1 MQRNGLENPFYLP
14 GNCYNTYSKRI
25 WVGTVQHLLRNL
37 ALESLHT
44 DLDALAPTPT
54 LPTRMR
60 PTDPSSVL
68 QALAGKVQFMMAYRT
83 LLRWSVV
90 GLMVAGVVVL
100 AIRFK
105 GYDPKDLWEWFA
117 GAWGILAVSAFVHSY
132 RHKPNTGR
140 LLAALDQQN
149 NAGGILMASG
159 EADAR
164 SWENKMDPLELPK
177 IRWESGRSWLGM
189 GIASIFVAAAFF
201 IPMKYARL
209 LAEPPLE
216 ISQQV
221 ERLREQID
229 VLEKERVL
237 PRDDADGKRKELE
250 QIEKQASGFNPSKT
264 WEALDA
270 LQRNNQQL
278 AQQAA
283 AEAQSQIDAINEAS
297 LLGQA
302 LDMLP
307 KNLQNQQA
315 LEQGLQMM
323 GGLLDQLAKQGT
335 LDPSKLPPGL
345 QKAAEEAMKQIA
357 KGGMPDAGQVAQMMK
372 ALEGNKGELLQM
384 AQALAQKGLLPNPGD
399 FMNGLQPGKGEGM
412 RGLDPDALGN
422 FLGQNQAGDF
432 GQMARELL
440 QGIPGRGGI
449 TRGPGHAELEF
460 SNDSDAAGSEF
471 KEQYL
476 GLSAP
481 ITDAEILGVTV
492 TAPEVTG
499 GEAILGK
506 GALDSANAGR
516 GNAITAPILPR
527 HRSAVKSFFD
537 RKGPGE

>member
-1 MQRNGLENPFYLP
+1 
-14 GNCYNTYSKRI
+14 
-25 WVGTVQHLLRNL
+25 
-37 ALESLHT
+37 
-44 DLDALAPTPT
+44 
-54 LPTRMR
+54 
-60 PTDPSSVL
+60 
-68 QALAGKVQFMMAYRT
+68 MMAYRT
-83 LLRWSVV
+83 LLRWSIV
-90 GLMVAGVVVL
+90 GLMVGGVVVL

-105 GYDPKDLWEWFA
+105 GFNPQDVWEWFA
-117 GAWGILAVSAFVHSY
+117 GAWVIMAVAAFVQTY
-132 RHKPNTGR
+132 RKRPERGR
-140 LLAALDQQN
+140 LLAALDRQN
-149 NAGGILMASG
+149 NAGGLLMASG

-164 SWENKMDPLELPK
+164 SWENKMDTLQLPK
-177 IRWESGRSWLGM
+177 VRWESGRSWIGM
-189 GIASIFVAAAFF
+189 GIAVSFVAAALLVP
-201 IPMKYARL
+201 IQYARL

-229 VLEKERVL
+229 VMEKERIL
-237 PRDDADGKRKELE
+237 PRDDADAKRQELD

-264 WEALDA
+264 WEALDN

-278 AQQAA
+278 AQQVA
-283 AEAQSQIDAINEAS
+283 AEAQSQIDAINEAA

-323 GGLLDQLAKQGT
+323 GGLMEQLAQKGA

-357 KGGMPDAGQVAQMMK
+357 KGGVPDAGQIAQMMK
-372 ALEGNKGELLQM
+372 ALEGNKGELMKM

-399 FMNGLQPGKGEGM
+399 FFNQGQQPGQGGGQP
-412 RGLDPDALGN
+412 GLNQMALEEL
-422 FLGQNQAGDF
+422 LGQGPGGLAEI
-432 GQMARELL
+432 ARELM
-440 QGIPGRGGI
+440 QGQIPGQGGI
-449 TRGPGHAELEF
+449 TRGPGHAELGF
-460 SNDSDAAGSEF
+460 TNKSDATGTDF
-471 KEQYL
+471 QEQVL

-481 ITDAEILGVTV
+481 IQDAEILGVTV

-506 GALDSANAGR
+506 GALDSAKAGR

-527 HRSAVKSFFD
+527 HRGAVKSFFD
-537 RKGPGE
+537 RKGEDPGQSGTE